1 MKQTTPPRGNFS
13 PTTSPRWPD
22 LRQRVPARRS
32 VSILSAALLWL
43 SAGSLHAEPTLI
55 FSDDFNREEVSSE
68 REEVGNGW
76 TTNTQRRAPGKRQ
89 ALLREGAVQLAT
101 DQSAK
106 HAVVLFHE
114 TSFSDGILELRFRR
128 PADGTLGVA
137 FSDPECENVHAGH
150 LCVLRLLPDSLTLTD
165 LKTGSADLNI
175 LAKLKEGKRD
185 AALDALLKAKTKS
198 FPLLLTA
205 DQWHTLRLHVVGQTM
220 TAFVDGAEVGSIT
233 SPGVGHPHKR
243 VLEISN
249 NKPVLID
256 DVKIWSLP

>member
-1 MKQTTPPRGNFS
+1 MKMRKSCGSLVFLAPRKN
-13 PTTSPRWPD
+13 
-22 LRQRVPARRS
+22 
-32 VSILSAALLWL
+32 VSILGATLLWL
-43 SAGSLHAEPTLI
+43 SAGVILAEPTLI

-76 TTNTQRRAPGKRQ
+76 KTNTERRAPGKRQ
-89 ALLREGAVQLAT
+89 AVLKDGSLLLAT
-101 DQSAK
+101 DPAAK
-106 HAVVLFHE
+106 HVVVAFHE
-114 TSFSDGILELRFRR
+114 TSFSDGILELRFLR

-137 FSDPECENVHAGH
+137 FSDPESKNVHAGH
-150 LCVLRLLPDSLTLTD
+150 LLVLRLLPDSLTLTD

-185 AALDALLKAKTKS
+185 GELDALLKAKTRS

-205 DQWHTLRLHVVGQTM
+205 DQWHVLRLQVVGQTI
-220 TAFVDGAEVGSIT
+220 TAFVDDAEVGSMK

-249 NKPVLID
+249 NKPVLVD